1 LSSFMAI
8 RTDRA
13 GAEAIKIPTLLNSKL
28 LIEIINNR
36 FAVIS
41 QAPERSAYLRH
52 LVGLVRIFLSVFGGK
67 ISEISSTPILA
78 PKSAGRI

>member
-1 LSSFMAI
+1 MAI

-28 LIEIINNR
+28 LIAIINKR
-36 FAVIS
+36 FAMIS
-41 QAPERSAYLRH
+41 QAPDKSAYLRQP
-52 LVGLVRIFLSVFGGK
+52 VGLVRIFLSVLGGK
-67 ISEISSTPILA
+67 RDETSNTPILA